1 MTNSSTKHLS
11 ENDSN
16 EAHSNIQKSFYEKT
30 ARNRI
35 NSIVDTNSF
44 SEIIK
49 PGSMPTSPN
58 LASLDITGS
67 FDDGVIIGKAKI
79 KDDAVYIIAQEGR
92 FMGGA
97 VGEMHGAKIVGMLLK
112 ALEEKPKAV
121 VFFVDSGGVRLHE
134 ANAGLITISE
144 IMRAMLKVRNAGIP
158 IVTVIGGTNGAFG
171 GMGICSC
178 LSTHIIMTEEG
189 RLALSGPEVIETLK
203 GVEEFDSKDRA
214 LVWRVTGGKT
224 RYLLDHVQVL
234 VEDDID
240 EIKQAIVDG
249 IQLPV
254 DTVDLDYLQQ
264 QQKGLQQQY
273 DQWFGE
279 KDSIAIWEGMGIK
292 EPESISMLSAK
303 QVRAIKQG

>member
-1 MTNSSTKHLS
+1 MNNSNNK
-11 ENDSN
+11 DSRQ
-16 EAHSNIQKSFYEKT
+16 AHAHIQKSFYEKT

-35 NSIVDTNSF
+35 ASIVDKDSF
-44 SEIIK
+44 VEILK
-49 PGSMPTSPN
+49 PGSVPTSPN

-67 FDDGVIIGKAKI
+67 FDDGVIIGKATI
-79 KDDAVYIIAQEGR
+79 KEDAVYVIAQEGR

-234 VEDDID
+234 VEDDIN
-240 EIKQAIVDG
+240 EITQAVAEG
-249 IQLPV
+249 IQLSV
-254 DTVDLDYLQQ
+254 ANIDLAYLQQ
-264 QQKGLQQQY
+264 QQDGLQQQY

-279 KDSIAIWEGMGIK
+279 KDSIAIWEAMNIND
-292 EPESISMLSAK
+292 PESISMLSAK

>member
-1 MTNSSTKHLS
+1 MNNSNNK
-11 ENDSN
+11 DSRQ
-16 EAHSNIQKSFYEKT
+16 AHAHIQKSFYEKT

-35 NSIVDTNSF
+35 ASIVDKDSF
-44 SEIIK
+44 VEILK
-49 PGSMPTSPN
+49 PGSVPTSPN

-121 VFFVDSGGVRLHE
+121 VLFVDSGGVRLHE

-240 EIKQAIVDG
+240 EITQAIVDG

-264 QQKGLQQQY
+264 QQNGLQQQY

-279 KDSIAIWEGMGIK
+279 KDSIAIWEAMNIND
-292 EPESISMLSAK
+292 PESISMLSAK